1 MKLFVLITAVTWW
14 VFYRLP
20 KRFEVTFLLSNSAWW
35 DDFEQKKNRQTERSK
50 FRHHQVQRG
59 DMNRVSF
66 DQCKT
71 HDSATL
77 DLIKS
82 AKQPGGAKRFVDRHD
97 SNGYWICSGANCMKY
112 CRKPFALMR
121 SENTITRRRCEKST
135 DGYKWSDAESAPARC
150 EKEGF
155 SFWLLCSIFMRFWT
169 KTNDN
174 S

>member
-1 MKLFVLITAVTWW
+1 
-14 VFYRLP
+14 
-20 KRFEVTFLLSNSAWW
+20 
-35 DDFEQKKNRQTERSK
+35 
-50 FRHHQVQRG
+50 
-59 DMNRVSF
+59 MNRVSF

-155 SFWLLCSIFMRFWT
+155 HLDFYAPFLCVSEQKRMITRKSVTTSIWR
-169 KTNDN
+169 N
-174 S
+174 